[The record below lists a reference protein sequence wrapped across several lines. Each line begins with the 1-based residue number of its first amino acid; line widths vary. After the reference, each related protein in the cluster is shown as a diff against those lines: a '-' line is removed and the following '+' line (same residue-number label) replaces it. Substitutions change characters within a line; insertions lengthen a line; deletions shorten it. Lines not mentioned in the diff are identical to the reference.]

1 MKKNVLRIRELL
13 SQIIIIKFF
22 VKSPYSG
29 LNKLDKK
36 IEEYL
41 NYDDGFFVELGAN
54 DGVTQSNTLY
64 LEKHQKWKGVL
75 VEPTPHNFLKC
86 LENRSKLNHIVCNAC
101 VPFDYPEKFVEIIF
115 SNLMST
121 PVGLESDIESP
132 DKNADDGLRWLKP
145 HWKNFSFGA
154 VAKPLNEILLEANAP
169 KLIDLLSLDVE
180 GAEIAVLKGINHT
193 QFRFRYI
200 LVESRDDVK
209 TISYMNS
216 INYEYISKLSH
227 MDLLFKNRV

>member
-1 MKKNVLRIRELL
+1 
-13 SQIIIIKFF
+13 
-22 VKSPYSG
+22 
-29 LNKLDKK
+29 
-36 IEEYL
+36 
-41 NYDDGFFVELGAN
+41 
-54 DGVTQSNTLY
+54 
-64 LEKHQKWKGVL
+64 
-75 VEPTPHNFLKC
+75 
-86 LENRSKLNHIVCNAC
+86 
-101 VPFDYPEKFVEIIF
+101 
-115 SNLMST
+115 MST